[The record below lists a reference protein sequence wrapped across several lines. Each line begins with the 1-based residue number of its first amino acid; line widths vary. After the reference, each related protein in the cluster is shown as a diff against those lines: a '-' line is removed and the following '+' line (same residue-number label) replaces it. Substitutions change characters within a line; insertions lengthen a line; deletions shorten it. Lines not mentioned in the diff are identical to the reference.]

1 MTEAE
6 KQIPDLQP
14 ETEPKEVEV
23 VVTIDDKVVKVFKHD
38 PNSKQRNENEEEC
51 EEEEYYE
58 EEYDEEDSECGEEEW
73 RWLQEQLYGN
83 EEEEEYEPR
92 RWSRSKSNTSRTI
105 NKRNH
110 FRNVS

>member
-1 MTEAE
+1 M
-6 KQIPDLQP
+6 
-14 ETEPKEVEV
+14 VEV

-58 EEYDEEDSECGEEEW
+58 EDSECGEEEW

-92 RWSRSKSNTSRTI
+92 R
-105 NKRNH
+105 
-110 FRNVS
+110 